1 MVPVPSETRLVDR
14 SLKTVRELLCGR
26 PLELDPSRYA
36 CTDVKLTHLVG
47 GLVRRF
53 SESWKDSHARSDVAT
68 YRPYFLG
75 EIETF
80 LSDEGARRVGTGS
93 DRLVSLNLMLIQL
106 HHLLS
111 LHSGSG
117 DTGIRELIEPE
128 RFGVRRSMLDGE
140 VESGFVDGLLRGTAS
155 RDGGVNATSSVR
167 ARYQDLGWLMEGAI
181 APAALPYFT
190 DWLFERVFVLE
201 VGPPDDDLSEEVA
214 RSTAEPEEEQE
225 VGAGA
230 NPFAVRLRP
239 SVEGGQSSI
248 ESLVAATSDRGV
260 TATIRPARDQE
271 EQEEAEAT
279 DASSAARDV
288 ISYLVGAAFGQWD
301 VRIPAPERVLHG
313 KFEDLPPGV
322 LVDEPGHRLDIEQRL
337 LAAAKVV
344 LDEDVE
350 EIVAEAMRELGYD
363 SVRAYLRAG
372 FFEDHLK
379 RYSRSRRQAPIY
391 WPLGVPS
398 GRWTVW
404 LYAPRLTRELLVE
417 VVDLARAKAAPP
429 TGLHAVGSDGSR
441 RREAAV
447 GLRSQSPAGGAVP
460 GARDETLIFEVEGFL
475 AEAERIVALGWVPN
489 LDDGAVLCAAPLA
502 DLCPSWPDLQRY
514 RQELKAGSY
523 PWASAAR
530 WARDL

>member
-1 MVPVPSETRLVDR
+1 VPEASETPQVER
-14 SLKTVRELLCGR
+14 SWKTVRELLCGR
-26 PLELDPSRYA
+26 PLELDPRAYV
-36 CTDVKLTHLVG
+36 CTDVELTHLVG

-53 SESWKDSHARSDVAT
+53 SESWKDTHLRAEVAN

-75 EIETF
+75 EVDTEVSEDGI
-80 LSDEGARRVGTGS
+80 RRVGSGS

-111 LHSGSG
+111 LHSGSD
-117 DTGIRELIEPE
+117 DTGVRELIEPE
-128 RFGVRRSMLDGE
+128 RFGVRRSMLDSPDA
-140 VESGFVDGLLRGTAS
+140 SGFVDGLLRADS
-155 RDGGVNATSSVR
+155 PGGEPGANTTPSVR

-181 APAALPYFT
+181 APAALPYFA

-201 VGPPDDDLSEEVA
+201 TGPADSEFGAEVA
-214 RSTAEPEEEQE
+214 RSTAEPEEEDPDTAE
-225 VGAGA
+225 AG
-230 NPFAVRLRP
+230 PFAVRLRP

-248 ESLVAATSDRGV
+248 ESLVAATSDRGP
-260 TATIRPARDQE
+260 AAIGRPAGDE
-271 EQEEAEAT
+271 PEEAS

-288 ISYLVGAAFGQWD
+288 ISYLIGAAFGQWD
-301 VRIPAPERVLHG
+301 VRIPAPDAVLRG
-313 KFEDLPPGV
+313 KFEDVPPGL
-322 LVDEPGHRLDIEQRL
+322 LVDDPGHRLDIEQRL

-350 EIVAEAMRELGYD
+350 EIVAEAMRELGFD

-417 VVDLARAKAAPP
+417 VVDLARAKTAPP
-429 TGLHAVGSDGSR
+429 TMLHAVGSDGSAR
-441 RREAAV
+441 RREVPADRRSAV
-447 GLRSQSPAGGAVP
+447 AGGPFRAEP
-460 GARDETLIFEVEGFL
+460 RDETLIVEIDGFL

-502 DLCPSWPDLQRY
+502 DLCPNWPELQRY

-523 PWASAAR
+523 PWASVAR